1 MYISVWNE
9 FSCLIPITQ
18 KSRVVKNEADNK
30 KKKPT
35 DKKQTSTNNKS
46 RNQIVCPPEIKISGY
61 LRLAYKITLFKFE
74 T

>member
-30 KKKPT
+30 KKNL
-35 DKKQTSTNNKS
+35 QTKNKRPQTTS
-46 RNQIVCPPEIKISGY
+46 RGIKSY
-61 LRLAYKITLFKFE
+61 AHLR
-74 T
+74 